1 MPPSLR
7 PLLIGMSLACGLA
20 WLGGCARPPPEQA
33 LREAIAELQA
43 AVEARESAIFEERLA
58 EDFIGPHG
66 LDREGARRTAQAL
79 YLRHREVGITLGPI
93 DVVLQE
99 GHATVRFDAVL
110 TGSSGAGLLPDS
122 GQVYEVTTGWRL
134 EDGEWRM
141 TSAQWEPR
149 L

>member
-7 PLLIGMSLACGLA
+7 VLLIGLSLACGLA

-33 LREAIAELQA
+33 LRGAVAELQD

-66 LDREGARRTAQAL
+66 LDRRGARRMARGV
-79 YLRHREVGITLGPI
+79 YLRHRDI
-93 DVVLQE
+93 DVRIGPLDVELRE
-99 GHATVRFDAVL
+99 GHATVRFTAAL
-110 TGSSGAGLLPDS
+110 TGGSGGLLPAS
-122 GQVYEVTTGWRL
+122 GQVYQVETGWRL
-134 EDGEWRM
+134 EGDEWRM
-141 TSAQWEPR
+141 TSATWEPR